1 MFHERWRSFVPRLA
15 PFPARPPS
23 VSSLSKSI
31 IPRFRREPD
40 ALLPAEIRRW
50 WWLIVPPLSRDNEIF
65 VCAMRPPVR
74 PSLLIRHLDP
84 PLPLS
89 LSLRWIY
96 SATIYT
102 NWCILASLKCFG
114 VTGTGEIK
122 FGIKFDVTTSGVSL
136 EKWENTGINESVRCN
151 VDFQEERIERDDL

>member
-102 NWCILASLKCFG
+102 NWCILADKSFWGDRNRRNK
-114 VTGTGEIK
+114 IWDK
-122 FGIKFDVTTSGVSL
+122 
-136 EKWENTGINESVRCN
+136 VRCYN
-151 VDFQEERIERDDL
+151 VRGEFGEMRKYWNKRICTM